1 MASKLISVRE
11 EIYRKLKKLKQPD
24 ESFSDLLERII
35 KTQEKDPLKHFGIAK
50 NLPEEI
56 KDEFEDVILRAKK
69 EFAENT
75 SRRFKELWGE

>member
-1 MASKLISVRE
+1 MTSKLISVRE
-11 EIYRKLKKLKQPD
+11 EIYLKLKKLKNPD

-50 NLPEEI
+50 QLPEDLQD
-56 KDEFEDVILRAKK
+56 KFEGVILTAKK

-75 SRRFKELWGE
+75 TRRFKELWGE

>member
-35 KTQEKDPLKHFGIAK
+35 KTQEKDPQNSGLKI
-50 NLPEEI
+50 E
-56 KDEFEDVILRAKK
+56 R
-69 EFAENT
+69 
-75 SRRFKELWGE
+75 